1 MEIYPLKIEATLEE
15 TQSNENI
22 LVVFYESKSRRSL
35 CTMADFTL
43 KKKREKKP
51 FLVRSFLADF

>member
-1 MEIYPLKIEATLEE
+1 MEIYPLKIETTLEE

-35 CTMADFTL
+35 CTMVILPL
-43 KKKREKKP
+43 KKKEKKP